1 MLCSNAMEIDCQQL
15 NENDE
20 KSPILPPDDFAC
32 LQRGEN
38 SRIKY
43 KMIEEAREAY
53 KFGMKKSA
61 SKRNHR
67 KYLFGSRYREFFE
80 GYVKFVDVRQFAG
93 SVDLKIKLHNG
104 EETVLKVR
112 DLSVETEMMEVV
124 KQFSE
129 TSNKKSVARCHS
141 GDAGKMFAFGFN
153 SRKLGDYVSMDD
165 EVMDIERYSK
175 IVRQGLEKYFKAEID
190 EIIAADRNQG
200 IVPSKAMGGPKGISA
215 YALVSM
221 DLVNSAHYD
230 LDTSVGLSI
239 FNEKI
244 PGKATNWNFVLPNT
258 TMINGN
264 ANQAIAI
271 KLFDGCTIAW
281 DGRKVFH
288 CTSAKNIGEG
298 NHVYGNYWGGKKYR

>member
-1 MLCSNAMEIDCQQL
+1 MNIDCQQVK
-15 NENDE
+15 ENDVRA
-20 KSPILPPDDFAC
+20 PILPPDDFAC
-32 LQRGEN
+32 LQLGVN

-43 KMIEEAREAY
+43 TSIVEAREAY
-53 KFGMKKSA
+53 KIGMSKSA

-67 KYLFGSRYREFFE
+67 RYLFGSRYREFFE
-80 GYVKFVDVRQFAG
+80 GYVKFVDVREFG
-93 SVDLKIKLHNG
+93 GLVDLLIKLHNE

-129 TSNKKSVARCHS
+129 TSNKGSIARCHS
-141 GDAGKMFAFGFN
+141 GDAGKMYSFGYN
-153 SRKLGDYVSMDD
+153 SRKLGDYVSMND
-165 EVMDIERYSK
+165 EEMDTERYSI
-175 IVRQGLEKYFKAEID
+175 IVRQRLEKYFKEEIG

-200 IVPSKAMGGPKGISA
+200 IEPSKAMGGTNGISA
-215 YALVSM
+215 YSLVSM

-244 PGKATNWNFVLPNT
+244 PGTATNWNFVLPNT

-264 ANQAIAI
+264 PDQAIAI

-288 CTSAKNIGEG
+288 CTSTKDIGKG